1 MSDMFAAM
9 VETSKDR
16 LSTIHTTYTALVQRI
31 KGSQNPNALVHEIR
45 DASDASDEIVKQFQA
60 YRESLLTSLRE
71 AEAKVEEHIRA
82 NLMPTDGSVVDTEA
96 LTAEAKA
103 LRDEFNQIVSLV
115 STLVADEEAR
125 NAFKEAVP
133 ALEKLPRS
141 PKDGSEAA
149 TGQLR
154 LRLASITVRGTDPE
168 SDPVNV
174 GSTCTNAAKALSA
187 AYATT
192 IQVTDLTHQI
202 VQAAGTSNMASL
214 NGKPFEF
221 ASTIGDHNVIFT
233 IVPAVSHKGEKPSEK
248 PSTES

>member
-1 MSDMFAAM
+1 MFAAM

-16 LSTIHTTYTALVQRI
+16 LSTIHNTYTALIQRI

-45 DASDASDEIVKQFQA
+45 DASDATDEIVKQFQA

-71 AEAKVEEHIRA
+71 AEAKVEEHIKA

-96 LTAEAKA
+96 LTSEAKA

-115 STLVADEEAR
+115 STLVSDEDAR
-125 NAFKEAVP
+125 NAFKDAVP
-133 ALEKLPRS
+133 TLEKLPRQA
-141 PKDGSEAA
+141 KEGSEAS

-154 LRLASITVRGTDPE
+154 LRLASITVRGTDPA

-174 GSTCTNAAKALSA
+174 GSTCTNAAKAISA
-187 AYATT
+187 SYGVDFA
-192 IQVTDLTHQI
+192 VTDLTHQI
-202 VQAAGTSNMASL
+202 VAAAGTSNMASL

-221 ASTIGDHNVIFT
+221 ASTIGEHNVIFT
-233 IVPAVSHKGEKPSEK
+233 IVPAVSHKSEK
-248 PSTES
+248 PSSES